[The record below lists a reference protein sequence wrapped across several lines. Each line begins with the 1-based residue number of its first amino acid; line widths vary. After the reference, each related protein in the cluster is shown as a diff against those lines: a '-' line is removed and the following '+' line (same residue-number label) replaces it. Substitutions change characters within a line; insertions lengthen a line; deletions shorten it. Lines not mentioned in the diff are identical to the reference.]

1 MDPRLL
7 RYYNQELQHLR
18 EMGAEFAREFPK
30 IASRLGMDG
39 IEVSDPYVER
49 LLEGVAFMSARVQL
63 RLDAEFPRFSQR
75 LLEMVYPQYLA
86 PTPSMLVAQFRPQ
99 LEESNLAR
107 GVTLQRGTMLRANS
121 GKADATECQFTT
133 AQDLTLW
140 PLELRE
146 ARYFSFAP
154 DLPLNALPVGS
165 RIKGGVRLRLQAAP
179 GMRIDELDL
188 ETLRVYLGGADEV
201 AYKLYEL
208 IGATVVGALLCP
220 TERPTGWHEF
230 VPAEAVRTI
239 GFDDDEALL
248 PISARNFGGYRLL
261 QEYFAFPQRYLFFEV
276 GGLARALSRC
286 AGEAIDLVL
295 LFGRGD
301 PVLESVVDANNFV
314 LHCVPA
320 FNLFERRTD
329 RIRISD
335 SGHEHHVIADR
346 TRPMDYEIFDL
357 TEVSGFGA
365 GADSEQRFEAFYAS
379 YHANGDSPHAYYTLR
394 REPRIYSERQKRF
407 GSRTSYIGSE
417 VFISLVDPDE
427 APYRADLRQLS
438 LKALCTNRDLPL
450 VMPHGN
456 AATDFSLE
464 VAAPVASIHC
474 VRGPSRPYASV
485 AHGAAAWR
493 FISHLSLN
501 YLSLLDSSPQQGA
514 AALRELLELH
524 SPTEDVA
531 SARQIEGMR
540 NIHTAPVLKRLPMP
554 GPLCFGRGVGITLEV
569 DEMHF
574 EGGSAFLLGS
584 VLERFFARHV
594 SVNSFTETT
603 LRSIGRGE
611 LMHWK
616 PRCGLR
622 PIF

>member
-30 IASRLGMDG
+30 IAGRLGMDG

-63 RLDAEFPRFSQR
+63 RLDSEFPRFSQR

-86 PTPSMLVAQFRPQ
+86 PTPAMLVAQLKPQ
-99 LEESNLAR
+99 MDEANLAD
-107 GVTLQRGTMLRANS
+107 GVTLERGTVLQANA
-121 GKADATECQFTT
+121 GKVDATPCQFTT
-133 AQDLTLW
+133 AQDLVLW
-140 PLELRE
+140 PLDLVE
-146 ARYFSFAP
+146 AKYFSFAP

-165 RIKGGVRLRLQAAP
+165 RIKGGVRLRLRTAP
-179 GMRIDELDL
+179 GIKLSELATDSL
-188 ETLRVYLGGADEV
+188 QIHIGGADEV

-208 IGATVVGALLCP
+208 IGANVVGAMTCP
-220 TERPTGWHEF
+220 CRRPVDWHEF
-230 VPAEAVRTI
+230 IPPESIQPV

-248 PISARNFGGYRLL
+248 PVTARNFGGYRLL
-261 QEYFAFPQRYLFFEV
+261 QEYFAFPQRYLFFQV
-276 GGLARALSRC
+276 DGLARSFRRC
-286 AGEAIDLVL
+286 DDNEMDLVL
-295 LFGRGD
+295 LFGKSD
-301 PVLESVVDANNFV
+301 TVLESVVDASNFL

-320 FNLFERRTD
+320 INLFRKRTD
-329 RIRISD
+329 RIRITD
-335 SGHEHHVIADR
+335 STHEHHVIADR

-357 TEVSGFGA
+357 VDVTGFGV

-379 YHANGDSPHAYYTLR
+379 YHASRGNPSAYYTFR

-407 GSRTSYIGSE
+407 GPRTSYIGSE
-417 VFISLVDPDE
+417 VFLSLVDPKE
-427 APYRADLRQLS
+427 APYKADLRQLS
-438 LKALCTNRDLPL
+438 LQALCTNRDLPL
-450 VMPHGN
+450 IMPHGSG
-456 AATDFSLE
+456 ATDFSLE
-464 VAAPVASIHC
+464 VAAPVVSIHC
-474 VRGPSRPYASV
+474 VKGPSRPYSSV
-485 AHGAAAWR
+485 ANGAAAWR

-501 YLSLLDSSPQQGA
+501 YLSLLDSNPAEGA

-531 SARQIEGMR
+531 SARQIEGVR
-540 NIHTAPVLKRLPMP
+540 KIHAEPVLKRLPMP
-554 GPLCFGRGVGITLEV
+554 GPLCFGRGIGITLEL
-569 DEMHF
+569 DEMNF

-603 LRSIGRGE
+603 LRSLGRGE
-611 LMHWK
+611 LMRWK